1 MAQQTV
7 GDVMTRGVAYIPPTT
22 TLTIAARMMRDHDVG
37 DVVVADDGRVR
48 GVLTDRDIVVRGV
61 AEQLDPDATTAGEI
75 CSEDLAVVHPDT
87 PVSDAVQKMRDATV
101 RRLPVVAEDGNAL
114 GFVSIGDLAE
124 TADPDSALGEISAA
138 PPNL

>member
-22 TLTIAARMMRDHDVG
+22 TLTIAARMMRDNDVG

-48 GVLTDRDIVVRGV
+48 GMVTDRDIVVRAV
-61 AEQLDPDATTAGEI
+61 AEQLDPDTTTVGEI
-75 CSEDLAVVHPDT
+75 CSEDLAVVRPDT
-87 PVSDAVQKMRDATV
+87 PVTEAVQKMRDTAV
-101 RRLPVVAEDGNAL
+101 RRLPVVDDDGNAQ
-114 GFVSIGDLAE
+114 GFVSIGDLAV
-124 TADPDSALGEISAA
+124 TDDPDSALGDISSA

>member
-7 GDVMTRGVAYIPPTT
+7 GEVMTRGIASISPST
-22 TLTIAARMMRDHDVG
+22 TLTVAAQMMRDNDVG
-37 DVVVADDGRVR
+37 DVVVAADDRIR
-48 GVLTDRDIVVRGV
+48 GMLTDRDIVVRGV
-61 AEQLDPDATTAGEI
+61 AEELDPDSTTAGEI

-87 PVSDAVQKMRDATV
+87 PVTDAVQKMRDAAV
-101 RRLPVVAEDGNAL
+101 RRLPVVDEDGKPQ

-124 TADPDSALGEISAA
+124 TVDPESALGDISAA

>member
-7 GDVMTRGVAYIPPTT
+7 GDVMTQGVAYIPPST
-22 TLTIAARMMRDHDVG
+22 TLTIAARMMRDNDVG

-48 GVLTDRDIVVRGV
+48 GMVTDRDIVVRAV
-61 AEQLDPDATTAGEI
+61 AEKLDPDATTVGEI
-75 CSEDLAVVHPDT
+75 CSEDLTVVHADT
-87 PVSDAVQKMRDATV
+87 PVPDAVQKMRDAAV
-101 RRLPVVAEDGNAL
+101 RRLPVVDEDGNAQ

-124 TADPDSALGEISAA
+124 TVDPDSALGDISAA

>member
-22 TLTIAARMMRDHDVG
+22 TLTIAAQMMRDHDVG
-37 DVVVADDGRVR
+37 DVVVAEDGRVR
-48 GVLTDRDIVVRGV
+48 GLLTDRDIIVRAV
-61 AEQLDPDATTAGEI
+61 AEQLNPDVTTVGEI
-75 CSEDLAVVHPDT
+75 CSEDLAVVHPET
-87 PVSDAVQKMRDATV
+87 PITDAVQQMRDAAV
-101 RRLPVVAEDGNAL
+101 RKLPVVADDGNAL

-124 TADPDSALGEISAA
+124 TTDPDSALGDISAA